1 MRTLTLRVSDLQSD
15 SDMDSIRNS
24 CDVYSK
30 RSFPPVDYVDQ
41 RMSLKL
47 LWKVEET
54 WQYDMGEGGEGQ
66 YWEYSQMES
75 SAERGLSEG
84 EAECRRKG
92 EALKANYICPWNTEN
107 SGSQWN
113 ENRNSV
119 KFFKNQT
126 LPSDG
131 SNALPVSLIHFPL
144 SRFLWLLTVL
154 MKAREKDSN
163 N

>member
-1 MRTLTLRVSDLQSD
+1 MIYNQIVTWTHSQFLRCLFKTELSS
-15 SDMDSIRNS
+15 SWFCGPKI
-24 CDVYSK
+24 
-30 RSFPPVDYVDQ
+30 
-41 RMSLKL
+41 RMSFVKS
-47 LWKVEET
+47 WRNMT
-54 WQYDMGEGGEGQ
+54 IWHGGGEGQ
-66 YWEYSQMES
+66 YWAYSQMES

-126 LPSDG
+126 LPCDG

>member
-1 MRTLTLRVSDLQSD
+1 MPLRVCDLQSD
-15 SDMDSIRNS
+15 SDLDSIRNS

-41 RMSLKL
+41 RMSMKL

-54 WQYDMGEGGEGQ
+54 WAHDNMTGGGGNIENTLRWNQVRKG
-66 YWEYSQMES
+66 
-75 SAERGLSEG
+75 GLSEG

-126 LPSDG
+126 RPCDG

>member
-1 MRTLTLRVSDLQSD
+1 MIYNQIVTWTAFAILAMFIQNGAFLQLIMWTKD
-15 SDMDSIRNS
+15 CPWN
-24 CDVYSK
+24 CCEK
-30 RSFPPVDYVDQ
+30 
-41 RMSLKL
+41 LK
-47 LWKVEET
+47 KHDNMT
-54 WQYDMGEGGEGQ
+54 WGEGQ
-66 YWEYSQMES
+66 YWAYSQMES

-126 LPSDG
+126 LPCDG